1 MKTILLTFAVLFAL
15 TGCGNASGL
24 YVGSLTKTTM
34 RSGYKT
40 LTVVDDMVAVEA
52 VPSRT
57 GKWIIVTGLTRSPVY
72 FDRAGAS
79 LNLAP
84 EASDASYSED
94 QNGVAEVVIK
104 KDFTTGTGTYAPAV
118 LNLDLAAT
126 ETIDDGEKATYS
138 IKWEFY
144 GSALE

>member
-1 MKTILLTFAVLFAL
+1 MPRDLLILFAL

-24 YVGSLTKTTM
+24 YVGSLTKKTA

-40 LTVVDDMVAVEA
+40 VTIEDNNAAVEA

-57 GKWIIVTGLTRSPVY
+57 GKWIIVTGLSQNPVY
-72 FDRAGAS
+72 FDRAGTALSLAS
-79 LNLAP
+79 
-84 EASDASYSED
+84 EASDATYSED

-104 KDFTTGTGTYAPAV
+104 KDFTTGSGVYAPAV
-118 LNLDLAAT
+118 LNLELAAT

-138 IKWEFY
+138 ITWEFA
-144 GSALE
+144 GSALQ